1 MLNSTNQKLTITGV
15 GSFPAVRNNTALG
28 QIFFT
33 DQHKLREHAPVLKE
47 RESSNAQFNEHK
59 ESFATFNSGMSASN
73 TLLQQARPT
82 ALSIEPLPNT
92 HGGRSATSIA
102 AAAAAAA
109 AAAIPPLQPAQL
121 GVAAPARS
129 ARVRRCL
136 KCGHPTKGHPKSTCP
151 RQALPL
157 PVPLQAAPVLPP
169 AQLATRVRRIFHFA
183 PSGCLLG
190 PACAFSHEPPV

>member
-33 DQHKLREHAPVLKE
+33 DQHKLRKHASVLKE

-59 ESFATFNSGMSASN
+59 ESFATFNSGISASN

-82 ALSIEPLPNT
+82 ALPIEPLPNT

-102 AAAAAAA
+102 AAPRPRAAQGQLRVGAAAAA
-109 AAAIPPLQPAQL
+109 RTAK
-121 GVAAPARS
+121 
-129 ARVRRCL
+129 RCR
-136 KCGHPTKGHPKSTCP
+136 KCNLPIKGHPRSTRP
-151 RQALPL
+151 NK
-157 PVPLQAAPVLPP
+157 APAPPAPPAPILLPP
-169 AQLATRVRRIFHFA
+169 AQLSPRMRRIFHFGS
-183 PSGCLLG
+183 SGCLLG
-190 PACAFSHEPPV
+190 RACAFSHDPPV